1 MVPFGPD
8 DTYKKQGLITGLRLP
23 SGQVLLN
30 FEQSTRYGVIKELAV
45 VLKAEVVTVKG
56 TWTFVPDKEEDDS

>member
-8 DTYKKQGLITGLRLP
+8 DKYQKQGLITGLRLP

-30 FEQSTRYGVIKELAV
+30 FEQSTRYGVIKELAD
-45 VLKAEVVTVKG
+45 VLKAEVITVKG
-56 TWTFVPDKEEDDS
+56 TWTFVPDKEEDD